1 MNVEYPLRRNASSSF
16 GVSRGLLSPMTW
28 GSGGGGTKPGGNGGP
43 DGRAGFLAA
52 GFLAAGFLAA
62 GFLAAGFLA
71 AGFLAAGF
79 LAAGF
84 LAAGFLAAG
93 WAWIGAAN
101 NPISARL
108 TQATVQAAIPP
119 RWGGF
124 WLTPECLTTDSPFH
138 HTASGHVLTTEL
150 NGHRENRLAASQNSV
165 KEWDLPPAPTRDR
178 HPDQEAHVTRDRSTT
193 RVARRVP

>member
-16 GVSRGLLSPMTW
+16 GVSRGLLSAMTW
-28 GSGGGGTKPGGNGGP
+28 GRGGGGTKPGGNGGP

-62 GFLAAGFLA
+62 GFLAAG
-71 AGFLAAGF
+71 
-79 LAAGF
+79 
-84 LAAGFLAAG
+84 

-101 NPISARL
+101 NPVSAKL

-119 RWGGF
+119 RRGGF

-150 NGHRENRLAASQNSV
+150 DGHRENRLAASQNSV

-178 HPDQEAHVTRDRSTT
+178 HPDQEAHVTRDRSTI